1 MSEENIK
8 SPHPV
13 DIHVGM
19 KLRSRRMMRGMSQEE
34 LGRAVG
40 VTFQQIQ
47 KYERGDNRIGCS
59 RLFEIASFL
68 NVPIDSFFEGL
79 SFVNKNNSAVIYA
92 NEESKSFEHDITNNK
107 DLINLVKYYNSIKDI
122 QVRKKIISL
131 VKSLAFEA
139 NNKS

>member
-1 MSEENIK
+1 MSEDNSK

-19 KLRSRRMMRGMSQEE
+19 KLRARRMMRGMSQEE

-59 RLFEIASFL
+59 RLFEISSFL
-68 NVPIDSFFEGL
+68 NVPVDSFFDGL
-79 SFVNKNNSAVIYA
+79 SFVNRNSNTVIYA
-92 NEESKSFEHDITNNK
+92 NEEAKNFDHDIANNK
-107 DLINLVKYYNSIKDI
+107 DLMNLVKYYNSIKDI
-122 QVRKKIISL
+122 QIRKKIISL

-139 NNKS
+139 NNNR